1 MALLRPIVLLRKG
14 ACRGPVSFCG
24 QLSCRGRCPLRAVG
38 LSGAGA
44 LSGPLACQGQLHGE
58 MQLSVILDF
67 GGDIELTTVNLFN
80 QFGMLLFVEGVHLEQ
95 NNAYYSTKSR

>member
-1 MALLRPIVLLRKG
+1 MVN
-14 ACRGPVSFCG
+14 CPV
-24 QLSCRGRCPLRAVG
+24 RGRCPLRAVG
-38 LSGAGA
+38 LSGASVLFRAVVLSG
-44 LSGPLACQGQLHGE
+44 LVSSSGPLACQGQLHGE

-95 NNAYYSTKSR
+95 NNADYSTKSR

>member
-1 MALLRPIVLLRKG
+1 MSRRQACHVLSHFQINALLRSIVLCEVKG
-14 ACRGPVSFCG
+14 ACQGQVS
-24 QLSCRGRCPLRAVG
+24 SSG
-38 LSGAGA
+38 L
-44 LSGPLACQGQLHGE
+44 LACQGQLYGE

-95 NNAYYSTKSR
+95 NNAYDSTKSR

>member
-1 MALLRPIVLLRKG
+1 MSRRHAFQVN
-14 ACRGPVSFCG
+14 GPVEVHCPFEERGLQGASF
-24 QLSCRGRCPLRAVG
+24 LFVVNCPV
-38 LSGAGA
+38 GAGA
-44 LSGPLACQGQLHGE
+44 LSGLLACQGQLHGE

>member
-1 MALLRPIVLLRKG
+1 MSRRQAFQVN
-14 ACRGPVSFCG
+14 GPVEVHCPFEERGLQGASF
-24 QLSCRGRCPLRAVG
+24 LLWSTV
-38 LSGAGA
+38 LSGQVSS
-44 LSGPLACQGQLHGE
+44 SGPLACQGQLHGE

>member
-1 MALLRPIVLLRKG
+1 MPSQGCWPV
-14 ACRGPVSFCG
+14 RGKCPL
-24 QLSCRGRCPLRAVG
+24 QGRCPVGAGVLFRAVG
-38 LSGAGA
+38 LSEQVSS
-44 LSGPLACQGQLHGE
+44 SGPLACQGKLHGE

>member
-1 MALLRPIVLLRKG
+1 MALLRSIVL
-14 ACRGPVSFCG
+14 CEVTGPV
-24 QLSCRGRCPLRAVG
+24 
-38 LSGAGA
+38 GAGA
-44 LSGPLACQGQLHGE
+44 LSGLLACQGQVPSSGPLACQGQLHGE